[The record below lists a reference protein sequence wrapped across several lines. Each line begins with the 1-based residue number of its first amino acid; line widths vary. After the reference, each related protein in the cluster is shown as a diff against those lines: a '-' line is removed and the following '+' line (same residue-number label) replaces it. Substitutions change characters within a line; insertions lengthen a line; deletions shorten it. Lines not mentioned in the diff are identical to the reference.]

1 MKKVINPRLM
11 LIVSMTIFGTLG
23 IFVRNIPVSSGELA
37 LYRAILAALLI
48 AVYLIITK
56 QRISF
61 TKIKKEV
68 PLLLLSGIAM
78 GVNWILLF
86 EAYKY
91 TTVSLATLSYYFAPV
106 IVTVVCPVLF
116 HERLTGKQIL
126 CFIMSTIGLV
136 MITGIGDIG
145 SGIDFIGILFGLGAA
160 IFYATVILL
169 NKFIKNVEGIP
180 RTFLQFLSA
189 IVILIPY
196 VMLSGGMSL
205 GGMKAV
211 GWINLLIVG
220 LVHTGVT
227 YCMYFSSLKELP
239 GQKAAILS
247 YIDSL
252 VAVLISVTILG
263 EKMTIWQIAGG
274 VLILG
279 FTLWNEVSPNTKIMG
294 GRNVFSGSD
303 C

>member
-1 MKKVINPRLM
+1 MKKAKNPRLM

-56 QRISF
+56 QRIPF
-61 TKIKKEV
+61 AKIKKEV

-78 GVNWILLF
+78 GINWILLF

-106 IVTVVCPVLF
+106 IVTVVCPILF
-116 HERLTGKQIL
+116 HERLTGKQIF

-136 MITGIGDIG
+136 MITGIGDVG
-145 SGIDFIGILFGLGAA
+145 SGSDFLGILFGLGAA
-160 IFYATVILL
+160 VFYATVILL

-189 IVILIPY
+189 IVILVPY

-205 GGMKAV
+205 GGMNAV
-211 GWINLLIVG
+211 GWINLLVVG

-247 YIDSL
+247 YIDPL

-263 EKMTIWQIAGG
+263 EKMTFWQIAGG
-274 VLILG
+274 ILILG
-279 FTLWNEVSPNTKIMG
+279 FTLWNEVSPKHEDN
-294 GRNVFSGSD
+294 RR
-303 C
+303 